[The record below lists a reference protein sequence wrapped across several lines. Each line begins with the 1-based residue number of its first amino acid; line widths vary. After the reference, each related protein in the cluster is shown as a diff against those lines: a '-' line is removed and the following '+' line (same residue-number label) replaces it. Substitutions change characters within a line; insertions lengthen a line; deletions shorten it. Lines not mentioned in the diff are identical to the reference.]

1 MGYRKILVP
10 LDGSK
15 QAESVLKQVETIAAS
30 KAHVHLI
37 YVIDADL
44 SAANA
49 PDQPFSPMAEPLLKD
64 LDFDAPESIDA
75 CETYLKRA
83 GETLTLDGYWVT
95 VAVRKGVTA
104 EVILAEAKNANFDV
118 IAIASHGRSGTGHA
132 APGSVTLVV
141 LEKAICPV
149 LVLPPGKTSAHH
161 PPNADSHKESGA
173 QTAQTS

>member
-37 YVIDADL
+37 YVIDGEHT
-44 SAANA
+44 
-49 PDQPFSPMAEPLLKD
+49 PRQPFSPTAESLLKD
-64 LDFDAPESIDA
+64 MDFDAPESVDA

-95 VAVRKGVTA
+95 VAVRKGA
-104 EVILAEAKNANFDV
+104 SADMILAEAKNANFDV
-118 IAIASHGRSGTGHA
+118 IAIASHGRTGTEHA
-132 APGSVTLVV
+132 ALGSVTLAV
-141 LEKAICPV
+141 LERAKCPV
-149 LVLPPGKTSAHH
+149 LVLPSGKINTH
-161 PPNADSHKESGA
+161 PLPNPAYYKESGA
-173 QTAQTS
+173 HTAQTS